1 MVQWFLGVL
10 LIALTSGVSAESL
23 QLIKE
28 EEAKLAPMPTKLATR
43 AITRGPG
50 IKMASP
56 ENVSGAF
63 PFKVVFEP
71 RGDAKID
78 RNTIKVEYLK
88 GAGIDLTERLKSG
101 IKSDSIEIPAALA
114 PVGEH
119 PIRVS
124 VTDNE
129 GRQGAAEFKLVV
141 K

>member
-1 MVQWFLGVL
+1 MIKWFVGVL
-10 LIALTSGVSAESL
+10 LIVLAVGVSAQSL
-23 QLIKE
+23 QLIRE
-28 EEAKLAPMPTKLATR
+28 DEAKLTPIPNKLATR

-50 IKMASP
+50 VKMISP
-56 ENVSGAF
+56 EQVSGTF

-78 RNTIKVEYLK
+78 RNSIKVEYLK
-88 GAGIDLTERLKSG
+88 GSGIDLTDRLKQS
-101 IKSDSIEIPAALA
+101 IKTSSIEVFAALA

-124 VTDNE
+124 VTDSE
-129 GRQGAAEFKLVV
+129 GRQGMAEFKLVV